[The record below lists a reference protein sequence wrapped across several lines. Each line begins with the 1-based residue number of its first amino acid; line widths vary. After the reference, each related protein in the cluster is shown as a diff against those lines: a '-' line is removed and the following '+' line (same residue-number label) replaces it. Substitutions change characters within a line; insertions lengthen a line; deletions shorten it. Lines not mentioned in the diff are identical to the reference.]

1 MRYLTLVT
9 FKHQSSMKFKKLNQ
23 VTEKMSKN
31 QMITIKLMGFNL
43 QQIESFEAILSLSE
57 QGLEHTWKIV
67 DLDSADF
74 FLFTQEQNKD
84 DIAQP
89 YERCLFY
96 SRAKSTEDDHL
107 LLVDSYGLPRL
118 RSVVEVFNRIA
129 TKTLAQ
135 TVKPIDEVII
145 QKQFFNPEGLLK
157 RLLILTQDPLATKH
171 PLQHSLPISP
181 QHPTIYTHVAKNIY
195 YCSVDLEHLDCYVTN
210 DTLLTRTL
218 SDEELANKVDGLS
231 SKPLNNLIWYLSFKA
246 SQGDLLQGHS
256 TQDIVCLNN
265 WPDLSIVSC
274 RSYMKLIAFMRNN
287 AVPLI
292 EIATHTQIC
301 VHDIYNFYN
310 ACYLIGLIDKKNVI
324 ERQCTI
330 HKQRDLLNKISLR
343 LKELDN

>member
-1 MRYLTLVT
+1 MT
-9 FKHQSSMKFKKLNQ
+9 
-23 VTEKMSKN
+23 KN
-31 QMITIKLMGFNL
+31 QMITIKLMGFNP

-135 TVKPIDEVII
+135 AVKPINEVDI
-145 QKQFFNPEGLLK
+145 QKQFFNPDGLLK

-171 PLQHSLPISP
+171 PLQHSLPLSP
-181 QHPTIYTHVAKNIY
+181 QQPTIYTHVAKNIY
-195 YCSVDLEHLDCYVTN
+195 YCSVDLEQLDCYISA
-210 DTLLTRTL
+210 DTLLTHTL
-218 SDEELANKVDGLS
+218 SKEELDNKIDGLS
-231 SKPLNNLIWYLSFKA
+231 PKPLNNLIWYLGFKA
-246 SQGDLLQGHS
+246 SQGNLLQGHS
-256 TQDIVCLNN
+256 TQNIVCLNN
-265 WPDLSIVSC
+265 WPDLSIASC
-274 RSYMKLIAFMRNN
+274 RSYMKLIAFMSNN

-292 EIATHTQIC
+292 EISSYTQIC

-310 ACYLIGLIDKKNVI
+310 ACYLIGLIDKKNAI
-324 ERQCTI
+324 EIQLTV
-330 HKQRDLLNKISLR
+330 HKQHNLLNKINNR
-343 LKELDN
+343 LKEFDN